1 VDVKRDAEKE
11 KFWRKAIMEASGG
24 GQSAREFCRERGLK
38 DSLFYAW
45 RRELKRRDTEADD
58 GSGFVELLQTAGREN
73 RAGVSIRV
81 GERINIV
88 LERGFDAP
96 ALKAVLVVVGEVLP
110 A

>member
-11 KFWRKAIMEASGG
+11 KFWRKAIREASGG
-24 GQSAREFCRERGLK
+24 GRSAREFCRE
-38 DSLFYAW
+38 